1 MMPGRSGISE
11 QTNGTGSPKAGEPV
25 FLVIGKLRRT
35 HGVRGEMLMDIET
48 DFPERIKNGQT
59 VFVGDE
65 KRPHTIASLRLIDRH
80 MLVAFE
86 GYADCDAAAVFR
98 NQLVYVLAQNL
109 PGLPRG
115 DFYQHE
121 VLGMVVKDEAGNVLG
136 TVAEILVTGA
146 NDVYVIKAESGQELL
161 LPAIKS
167 VILGIDAE
175 TRTITAR
182 PQEWN

>member
-1 MMPGRSGISE
+1 MMPGRSGIPK

-35 HGVRGEMLMDIET
+35 HGVHGEILMDIET
-48 DFPERIKNGQT
+48 DFPERIRKGQT
-59 VFVGDE
+59 VFVGE
-65 KRPHTIASLRLIDRH
+65 AKQPHTILSLRPIDRQ

-86 GYADCDAAAVFR
+86 GYIDCDAAAIFR
-98 NQLVYVLAQNL
+98 NQLVYVKAQNL
-109 PGLPRG
+109 PDLPTG
-115 DFYQHE
+115 TFYQHE
-121 VLGMVVKDEAGNVLG
+121 VLGMLVQDEAGKELG

-146 NDVYVIKAESGQELL
+146 NDVYVVKAGPGEEVL
-161 LPAIKS
+161 LPAIKT
-167 VILGIDAE
+167 VILAVDPE